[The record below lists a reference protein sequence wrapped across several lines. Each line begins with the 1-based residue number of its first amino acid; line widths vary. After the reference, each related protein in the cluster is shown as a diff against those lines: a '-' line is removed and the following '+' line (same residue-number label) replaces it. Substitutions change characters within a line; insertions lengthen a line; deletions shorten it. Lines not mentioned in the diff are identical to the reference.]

1 MSQLGALCIGM
12 NTSDINNSGRIEAFT
27 IAGEASALGIR
38 DVTAMPRLQNVA
50 VPNSSTMNSAG
61 RLFLGTRTSNINSPT
76 IMMMIISV
84 ADIRVL

>member
-1 MSQLGALCIGM
+1 M

-27 IAGEASALGIR
+27 IAGEASALGIK

-50 VPNSSTMNSAG
+50 VPSSSTMNSAG

-76 IMMMIISV
+76 TMMMKTSV
-84 ADIRVL
+84 DDIRVL